1 MYPRA
6 SYPERPIDSRVLVAR
21 SNSWS
26 RSTPPASSFD
36 KSCGTTGP
44 RYSRPVFIFSNGGVG
59 VGLRNA
65 EQAFIRREPSFAF
78 MGSARPAVLAVVA
91 FLLVFWSVFAPAVGQ
106 NPVGHM
112 VVTTDYEL
120 FGTSDLAG
128 GRLVPWSWGGAEA
141 ADLRAQILL
150 LFDEYGQIARRFS
163 FEGAATS
170 ANGNQVLDAAE
181 GANYTDQVENVLEGL
196 TGQATPVQ
204 YMRLGPFDL
213 RQKNADPAVGFSQS
227 TSGLANTNL
236 STSADVEIRMLFEA
250 NTTTRNARVFL
261 PTELLADSLYR
272 VFWYDAA
279 QSPNLNA
286 SGLYP
291 AWPFLVEGGWNIVPA
306 PGCPAGVSSPCQAL
320 WAVNPA
326 TGMYDNNIVAATNT
340 TADPIRAISSD
351 FYKPFDLRFASQAW
365 VTFNYTGQ
373 VADARDRLRLQIA
386 HAPAFTDW
394 TNLLFGS
401 TPDLPQTAPGIW
413 TNATVNLTG
422 YLGDR
427 VRLRLNFTSDATG
440 SARGFYIRDFA
451 LHAPSLYEGE
461 VVQADTH
468 YLVGPLSFSS
478 PVVRS
483 GSLQVI
489 RTPGGEILSY
499 TSTRNASS
507 IPNDT
512 IRYAAFDIFDNP
524 QVLFAVMLVASYAI
538 SRFQHGAYLRYR
550 ASHSAA
556 YRPAV
561 HKAKWLHRL
570 GALAIALLV
579 LFYFVP
585 TATWILGVRVFVSG
599 LEYWLFAI
607 TLTLV
612 LGFGTRA
619 YYSGKVERAA
629 SVESEEEQVVVKK
642 VAIPTGPPEAG
653 AVLGTCLH
661 CQREIL
667 GTDPTYRCTCGA
679 MYHLSCAASLT
690 QCPNC
695 RTPITVEADRT
706 TTDVSMRCESC
717 GEVQTVPQGTDP
729 RVAPC
734 SNCSEFLR
742 HLDEGKRY
750 LVVASNPAIG
760 FAWLRDLT
768 KLGRPAI
775 CMTSAAVERMRLE
788 FGVKDVPIVQVS
800 SHGADAIDP
809 KNLDPVGLRSI
820 LQVTRERRG
829 GVILYDGL
837 DQIISES
844 SVGDIIGFLRKAND
858 MAFVHGV
865 TVIARISPGVLA
877 DEGLKR
883 LNAEFDEYL
892 DLSAQL

>member
-1 MYPRA
+1 
-6 SYPERPIDSRVLVAR
+6 
-21 SNSWS
+21 
-26 RSTPPASSFD
+26 
-36 KSCGTTGP
+36 
-44 RYSRPVFIFSNGGVG
+44 
-59 VGLRNA
+59 
-65 EQAFIRREPSFAF
+65 
-78 MGSARPAVLAVVA
+78 MGSARPAVLGVVT
-91 FLLVFWSVFAPAVGQ
+91 FLLVFWSVFTPAVGQ
-106 NPVGHM
+106 NPAGHI

-120 FGTSDLAG
+120 FGTSDLNG
-128 GRLVPWSWGGAEA
+128 GGHVTWTLTGAKA
-141 ADLRAQILL
+141 TDLRAKILH
-150 LFDEYGQIARRFS
+150 LFDEYGQIPRGFS

-181 GANYTDQVENVLEGL
+181 GANYTDRVENVLEGL
-196 TGQATPVQ
+196 TGQATLVQ

-213 RQKNADPAVGFSQS
+213 REKNANPAVGFSQS

-250 NTTTRNARVFL
+250 NTTTRNARVAL
-261 PTELLADSLYR
+261 PTESLADSLYR
-272 VFWYDAA
+272 VFWYEAA

-286 SGLYP
+286 TRGPYP
-291 AWPFLVEGGWNIVPA
+291 GWPFLVEGGWNIARA
-306 PGCPAGVSSPCQAL
+306 PSCPAGVPSPCDDAL
-320 WAVNPA
+320 WAGNPA
-326 TGMYDNNIVAATNT
+326 TGTYGNNTMAAART
-340 TADPIRAISSD
+340 TADPVRAISSAV
-351 FYKPFDLRFASQAW
+351 YVPFDLRFASQAW

-373 VADARDRLRLQIA
+373 VADSQDRLRLEIA

-394 TNLLFGS
+394 TNLLFGTS
-401 TPDLPQTAPGIW
+401 PDLPQTALGVW
-413 TNATVNLTG
+413 SNMRVNLTS

-440 SARGFYIRDFA
+440 SARGFFVRDFA
-451 LHAPSLYEGE
+451 LHAPSFYEGD
-461 VVQADTH
+461 VVQQDSH

-478 PVVRS
+478 PVVHS
-483 GSLQVI
+483 GGVQVI
-489 RTPGGEILSY
+489 RTPGGEILFY
-499 TSTRNASS
+499 GSTRNSSS
-507 IPNDT
+507 IPNET
-512 IRYAAFDIFDNP
+512 IRFAAFDVFENP

-538 SRFQHGAYLRYR
+538 SRLQHNAYLRYR
-550 ASHSAA
+550 ESHSAA
-556 YRPAV
+556 YRLAV

-570 GALAIALLV
+570 GALAMALLV

-599 LEYWLFAI
+599 LVYWLFAI
-607 TLTLV
+607 GLTVV

-629 SVESEEEQVVVKK
+629 SVESEEEPVVVKK
-642 VAIPTGPPEAG
+642 VAIPTGSSEGG
-653 AVLGTCLH
+653 AVLGTCPH

-717 GEVQTVPQGTDP
+717 GELQTVPQGTDP

-742 HLDEGKRY
+742 HLDEGRRY
-750 LVVASNPAIG
+750 LLVAGNPSIG

-775 CMTSAAVERMRLE
+775 CMTSAVAERMRLE
-788 FGVKDVPIVQVS
+788 FGVKDVPVVQVS
-800 SHGADAIDP
+800 SRGADAIDP
-809 KNLDPVGLRSI
+809 KELDPVGLRSI
-820 LQVTRERRG
+820 LQVTREQKG

-844 SVGDIIGFLRKAND
+844 SLADVIRFLRKAND

-865 TVIARISPGVLA
+865 TVIARVSPGVLSEE
-877 DEGLKR
+877 DIRR

>member
-1 MYPRA
+1 MVDHA
-6 SYPERPIDSRVLVAR
+6 SLDLARRLGLEDRWAPAGGNRESFLTQALQDFVRRRPGDLRGLG
-21 SNSWS
+21 
-26 RSTPPASSFD
+26 D
-36 KSCGTTGP
+36 
-44 RYSRPVFIFSNGGVG
+44 
-59 VGLRNA
+59 GLRAAIPVGDERDVSAGLVSGEADRLEGLRGMLKFLVEVDAARQELRQILRNHA
-65 EQAFIRREPSFAF
+65 ATILKAGFYLFEWRRRFAIAKREQAFIRREPSFAF
-78 MGSARPAVLAVVA
+78 MSSARPAVLAVVT
-91 FLLVFWSVFAPAVGQ
+91 FLLVFWSVFTPAVGQ
-106 NPVGHM
+106 NPAGHM

-120 FGTSDLAG
+120 FGTSDLNG
-128 GRLVPWSWGGAEA
+128 GGHVTWTLTGAKA
-141 ADLRAQILL
+141 ADLRAKILH
-150 LFDEYGQIARRFS
+150 LFDEYGQIPRGFP

-170 ANGNQVLDAAE
+170 ANGDGVLEAAE
-181 GANYTDQVENVLEGL
+181 GANYTDRVENVLEGSG
-196 TGQATPVQ
+196 GQGTLVQ
-204 YMRLGPFDL
+204 YIRLWPFDL
-213 RQKNADPAVGFSQS
+213 RQKNANPAVGFSLS

-250 NTTTRNARVFL
+250 NTTTRNARVSL

-306 PGCPAGVSSPCQAL
+306 PGCPAGVPSPCEAL
-320 WAVNPA
+320 WAGNPA

-401 TPDLPQTAPGIW
+401 TPDLPQTAPGVW
-413 TNATVNLTG
+413 PNATVNLTG

-451 LHAPSLYEGE
+451 LHAPSFYEGE

-507 IPNDT
+507 VPSET

-561 HKAKWLHRL
+561 HRAKWLHRL
-570 GALAIALLV
+570 GALAMGLL
-579 LFYFVP
+579 LAFYFVP
-585 TATWILGVRVFVSG
+585 TAAWGPWVRLFVSG
-599 LEYWLFAI
+599 LLYWVFSVAP
-607 TLTLV
+607 TLV

-619 YYSGKVERAA
+619 YYSGKLERAP
-629 SVESEEEQVVVKK
+629 SV
-642 VAIPTGPPEAG
+642 
-653 AVLGTCLH
+653 
-661 CQREIL
+661 
-667 GTDPTYRCTCGA
+667 
-679 MYHLSCAASLT
+679 
-690 QCPNC
+690 
-695 RTPITVEADRT
+695 
-706 TTDVSMRCESC
+706 
-717 GEVQTVPQGTDP
+717 
-729 RVAPC
+729 
-734 SNCSEFLR
+734 
-742 HLDEGKRY
+742 
-750 LVVASNPAIG
+750 
-760 FAWLRDLT
+760 
-768 KLGRPAI
+768 
-775 CMTSAAVERMRLE
+775 
-788 FGVKDVPIVQVS
+788 
-800 SHGADAIDP
+800 
-809 KNLDPVGLRSI
+809 
-820 LQVTRERRG
+820 
-829 GVILYDGL
+829 
-837 DQIISES
+837 
-844 SVGDIIGFLRKAND
+844 
-858 MAFVHGV
+858 
-865 TVIARISPGVLA
+865 
-877 DEGLKR
+877 
-883 LNAEFDEYL
+883 
-892 DLSAQL
+892 